1 MSSEREPLLPTNAQ
15 QARQRV
21 EQYSS
26 NAARDAKATARHY
39 GVNPDD
45 IEGSARQIAP
55 SRQTLAHIA
64 QMVGAIKAGK
74 LPSQK
79 QINQFIEAV
88 MSSPVLD
95 ERNVAGSTKL
105 SQQGAKVLQ
114 DIKGILAC
122 IERIGESKNGDDKI
136 QKFIYQTS
144 QASINVT
151 DEGGISAS
159 LPSASS
165 VGADGRLLDEAKK
178 DANKALGEVKQMAQL
193 LITSKAFRDL
203 LADIQFLLRDLTA
216 DAAATAAQKAGGAE
230 GKLRPSEEERKKRG
244 DAVDIR
250 APSKKDLENA
260 KESAK
265 RGAKQAQDNLQDSAK
280 QAIGYLDEKTP
291 DDVKDEF
298 LERVKQIVDAVER
311 DPEFKDALNGLYAIA
326 NKWTD
331 IVQDVAEKAKE
342 QTDIDID
349 TPEAE
354 ANENMR
360 EAFHQLKDI
369 LETFAGRSLE
379 PVEKSVTGLLE
390 HAKQI
395 YDNEASKE
403 SKELR
408 DFVEDVKDFINRAL
422 NEDGFIQTNR
432 SNRMA
437 SDLYDRAQKLFNAT
451 GKEANKQLSKLRGDF
466 DQTLDEIATFVEGL
480 EEDPELRELGQ
491 RIEKLGS
498 DLNFFD
504 FDRIFGSGPGQGLI
518 NLFNDLRSQ
527 AGGLVRD
534 TVEVFVPRIINEIQS
549 IPFPRIEFVSREAD
563 VVIDDLS
570 LTASTAS
577 FVPDRIRVV
586 NRNDLTLD
594 QRRSSFGS
602 NFDAYL
608 YLEIEGLRVKAA
620 DVAYYINKKTGWVGW
635 EDYGFLDLDLG
646 GHNGTSFVVKLENA
660 DEDDQ
665 ESFYKVNRVSVDMS
679 SFKVKVRK
687 TKHWF
692 LNFFLMPFVRP
703 VLKRVFQQLLEEQ
716 IKSWLQNQDR
726 SLWAAQQ
733 RAKVINSYSKT
744 AVQQG
749 QGVSPKAY
757 LKAIFAPETDAFE
770 PYGSKSKQPRTEV
783 GLAEGFRVQGPHNE
797 FKLAIGAS
805 YSKQLLPGKGGP
817 LRYAKE
823 KLEEYKYIEDSVR
836 QGVRQVK
843 QGAQELR
850 EGASEAVDEVR
861 KGVKGLEGEAKGKGG
876 KLKSEADKLSK
887 ESKKQERKEKRESGW
902 RSSAFDWGS
911 SDDVDL

>member
-1 MSSEREPLLPTNAQ
+1 MSSEREPLLPTHAR

-21 EQYSS
+21 EEYGHK
-26 NAARDAKATARHY
+26 AARDAKATARHY
-39 GVNPDD
+39 GVDPEN
-45 IEGSARQIAP
+45 IGEQARQIAP
-55 SRQTLAHIA
+55 SRQTLARIA

-79 QINQFIEAV
+79 QLNSFIEAI

-95 ERNVAGSTKL
+95 ERSVAGSTKL
-105 SQQGAKVLQ
+105 SEQGAKVIQ

-136 QKFIYQTS
+136 QKFLYQTS

-159 LPSASS
+159 LPTASS
-165 VGADGRLLDEAKK
+165 VGADGLLDEARK
-178 DANKALGEVKQMAQL
+178 DAGKALGDVQQMGQL
-193 LITSKAFRDL
+193 LLTSKAFRDL

-230 GKLRPSEEERKKRG
+230 SKLRPSDEERKKRG
-244 DAVDIR
+244 DAVEVR
-250 APSKKDLENA
+250 APSKKDLESA

-265 RGAKQAQDNLQDSAK
+265 RGAKQAQDNLKGSAEEAAK
-280 QAIGYLDEKTP
+280 WLDEQTP
-291 DDVKDEF
+291 EDVKDEF
-298 LERVKQIVDAVER
+298 LERVKQIVDSVER
-311 DPEFKDALNGLYAIA
+311 DPDFKRALNGIYSIA
-326 NKWTD
+326 NKWSD
-331 IVQDVAEKAKE
+331 IVQDVAAKAKE
-342 QTDIDID
+342 QTDVDID

-354 ANENMR
+354 ANENLH
-360 EAFHQLKDI
+360 EAFQQLKEI

-379 PVEKSVTGLLE
+379 PVEKSVSGLFE

-395 YDNEASKE
+395 YDNETSKE

-408 DFVEDVKDFINRAL
+408 DFIDDVKSFIDRAL

-437 SDLYDRAQKLFNAT
+437 SDLYDRAQRLFNAT

-466 DQTLDEIATFVEGL
+466 GDSLDEMSNFVHGL
-480 EEDPELRELGQ
+480 EDDAELRELAQ
-491 RIEKLGS
+491 RFEKLGS
-498 DLNFFD
+498 DINFID
-504 FDRIFGSGPGQGLI
+504 FQRIFGSGSQGFVH
-518 NLFNDLRSQ
+518 LFTDLRDS

-534 TVEVFVPRIINEIQS
+534 TVEVFVPRLINEIKS
-549 IPFPRIEFVSREAD
+549 IPFPRIEFISPEAD

-577 FVPDRIRVV
+577 FVPDRVRII

-602 NFDAYL
+602 NFDASL

-620 DVAYYINKKTGWVGW
+620 DVAYYINKKTGWIGW

-646 GHNGTSFVVKLENA
+646 GRDGTSFVVKLENA
-660 DEDDQ
+660 DEDDA
-665 ESFYKVNRVSVDMS
+665 ESFYKVKRVSVDMS
-679 SFKVKVRK
+679 SFKVKVRQ

-692 LNFFLMPFVRP
+692 LNFFIMPFVRP
-703 VLKRVFQQLLEEQ
+703 VLRKVFQQLLEEQ

-744 AVQQG
+744 AIKSG
-749 QGVSPKAY
+749 QGISTKAY
-757 LKAIFAPETDAFE
+757 LKAIFAPESDAFE
-770 PYGSKSKQPRTEV
+770 PYGRKSAQPRTDI
-783 GLAEGFRVQGPHNE
+783 GLAEGFRVQGPHDE

-817 LRYAKE
+817 FRYAKE
-823 KLEEYKYIEDSVR
+823 KMEEYRYIEESVR
-836 QGVRQVK
+836 QGVREIRE
-843 QGAQELR
+843 GAQELR
-850 EGASEAVDEVR
+850 EGAKDAVEEVR
-861 KGVKGLEGEAKGKGG
+861 QGVKGLEGETKSKAGKAKQ
-876 KLKSEADKLSK
+876 EVNKLSNQA
-887 ESKKQERKEKRESGW
+887 KKQERQERRDSGW
-902 RSSAFDWGS
+902 RSDVFDF
-911 SDDVDL
+911 DIDL

>member
-1 MSSEREPLLPTNAQ
+1 MSSEREPLLPTHSR

-21 EQYSS
+21 EQYG
-26 NAARDAKATARHY
+26 NKAVRDAKATARHY
-39 GVNPDD
+39 GVEPDNLD
-45 IEGSARQIAP
+45 EQARQIAP
-55 SRQTLAHIA
+55 SRQTLARVA

-79 QINQFIEAV
+79 QFNQFIEAV
-88 MSSPVLD
+88 LSSPVLD

-122 IERIGESKNGDDKI
+122 MERIGESKNGDDKI
-136 QKFIYQTS
+136 QKFLYQTS

-151 DEGGISAS
+151 DEGGVSAS
-159 LPSASS
+159 LPTASS
-165 VGADGRLLDEAKK
+165 VGADGLMSEAKQ
-178 DANKALGEVKQMAQL
+178 DANRALGDIQQIGQL
-193 LITSKAFRDL
+193 LLTSKAFRDL

-230 GKLRPSEEERKKRG
+230 SKLRPSDEERKKRG
-244 DAVDIR
+244 DAVEVR
-250 APSKKDLENA
+250 TPNKKDLENA

-265 RGAKQAQDNLQDSAK
+265 QGAKQAQGNLQDSAD
-280 QAIGYLDEKTP
+280 QAAKWLDEQTP

-298 LERVKQIVDAVER
+298 LERVKQIVDSVER
-311 DPEFKDALNGLYAIA
+311 DPDFKRALNGLYGIA

-331 IVQDVAEKAKE
+331 IVQDVAVKAKE
-342 QTDIDID
+342 QTDVDVD

-354 ANENMR
+354 ANENLR
-360 EAFHQLKDI
+360 EAFQQLKHV
-369 LETFAGRSLE
+369 LETFAGRSLD
-379 PVEKSVTGLLE
+379 PVEKSVGRLLN
-390 HAKQI
+390 HSKQI
-395 YDNEASKE
+395 YDHEASQE

-408 DFVEDVKDFINRAL
+408 DFIEDVKSFIDRAL

-437 SDLYDRAQKLFNAT
+437 SDLYDRAQRLFNAT

-466 DQTLDEIATFVEGL
+466 NHCLDEVSTFVHGL
-480 EEDPELRELGQ
+480 EDDAELRELSQ
-491 RIEKLGS
+491 RFEKLASDVNFVDFQRVFGGNPAQGIFNLFS
-498 DLNFFD
+498 DL
-504 FDRIFGSGPGQGLI
+504 G
-518 NLFNDLRSQ
+518 SQ

-534 TVEVFVPRIINEIQS
+534 TVEVFVPRLINEIQT
-549 IPFPRIEFVSREAD
+549 IPFPRIEFISREAD

-577 FVPDRIRVV
+577 FVPDRVRII

-602 NFDAYL
+602 NFDASL

-646 GHNGTSFVVKLENA
+646 GRDGTSFVVKLENA
-660 DEDDQ
+660 DEDDA
-665 ESFYKVNRVSVDMS
+665 ESFYKVKRVSVDMS
-679 SFKVKVRK
+679 SFKVKVRQ

-703 VLKRVFQQLLEEQ
+703 MLRRVFQQLLEEQ

-744 AVQQG
+744 AVKNG
-749 QGVSPKAY
+749 DGVSTKAY
-757 LKAIFAPETDAFE
+757 LKAIFAPDSDAFE
-770 PYGSKSKQPRTEV
+770 PYGRKSAQPRTDV

-805 YSKQLLPGKGGP
+805 YSKQLLPGRGGP
-817 LRYAKE
+817 FRYAKE
-823 KLEEYKYIEDSVR
+823 KMEEYQYIEESVK
-836 QGVRQVK
+836 QGVRELS

-850 EGASEAVDEVR
+850 DGAHEAVREVR
-861 KGVKGLEGEAKGKGG
+861 DGVKGLEGDARNSAGKAKHEA
-876 KLKSEADKLSK
+876 SKLSN
-887 ESKKQERKEKRESGW
+887 EARKQEREERRDSGW
-902 RSSAFDWGS
+902 RSDVFDI
-911 SDDVDL
+911 DIDL

>member
-1 MSSEREPLLPTNAQ
+1 MSSEHEPLLPTHAK
-15 QARQRV
+15 QARQRA
-21 EQYSS
+21 EQYGSQ
-26 NAARDAKATARHY
+26 AARDAKATARQY
-39 GVNPDD
+39 GVDPDNLG
-45 IEGSARQIAP
+45 EQARQIAP
-55 SRQTLAHIA
+55 SRQSLARIA
-64 QMVGAIKAGK
+64 QMVGAVKAGK

-79 QINQFIEAV
+79 QLNQFIEAV

-95 ERNVAGSTKL
+95 ERNVAGSTRL

-144 QASINVT
+144 QASVNVT
-151 DEGGISAS
+151 DEGGISAK
-159 LPSASS
+159 LPTSSS
-165 VGADGRLLDEAKK
+165 VGADGLLDEAKK
-178 DANKALGEVKQMAQL
+178 DSSKALGEIQQIGSL
-193 LITSKAFRDL
+193 LLTSKAFRDL

-230 GKLRPSEEERKKRG
+230 SKLRPSDEERKKRG
-244 DAVDIR
+244 DAVEVR
-250 APSKKDLENA
+250 APSKKDLDQA
-260 KESAK
+260 KEQAK
-265 RGAKQAQDNLQDSAK
+265 RGAKQAQDNLQSSAQ
-280 QAIGYLDEKTP
+280 QAAKWLDEQTP

-298 LERVKQIVDAVER
+298 LERVKQVVDAVER
-311 DPEFKDALNGLYAIA
+311 DPDFKKALNGLYGIA

-331 IVQDVAEKAKE
+331 IVQDVATKAKE
-342 QTDIDID
+342 QTDVDID

-354 ANENMR
+354 ANENLR
-360 EAFHQLKDI
+360 EAFQQLKEI

-379 PVEKSVTGLLE
+379 PVEKSVSGLLE
-390 HAKQI
+390 HAKEI
-395 YDNEASKE
+395 YDNESSKE

-408 DFVEDVKDFINRAL
+408 EFIEDVKSFIDRAL

-466 DQTLDEIATFVEGL
+466 DDSLDEISTFVHGL
-480 EEDPELRELGQ
+480 EDDAELRELAQ
-491 RIEKLGS
+491 RIEKLGT
-498 DLNFFD
+498 DINIID
-504 FDRIFGSGPGQGLI
+504 FQRIFNSGSQGI
-518 NLFNDLRSQ
+518 FNLFTDLRDS

-534 TVEVFVPRIINEIQS
+534 TVEVIVPRLINEIQS
-549 IPFPRIEFVSREAD
+549 IPFPRIEFISREAD

-577 FVPDRIRVV
+577 FVPDRVRVI

-602 NFDAYL
+602 NFDASL

-620 DVAYYINKKTGWVGW
+620 DVAYYINKKTGWIGW

-646 GHNGTSFVVKLENA
+646 GRDGTSFVVKLENA
-660 DEDDQ
+660 DEDDA
-665 ESFYKVNRVSVDMS
+665 ESYYKVKRVSVNMS
-679 SFKVKVRK
+679 SFKVKVRQ

-703 VLKRVFQQLLEEQ
+703 VLRKVVQQLLEEQ
-716 IKSWLQNQDR
+716 IKTWLQNQDR

-744 AVQQG
+744 AIKSG
-749 QGVSPKAY
+749 QGISTKAY
-757 LKAIFAPETDAFE
+757 LKAIFAPDSDAFE
-770 PYGSKSKQPRTEV
+770 PYGKKTQQPRTDV
-783 GLAEGFRVQGPHNE
+783 GLAEGFRVQGPNDE

-817 LRYAKE
+817 FRYAKE
-823 KLEEYKYIEDSVR
+823 KMEEYKYIEDSVK
-836 QGVRQVK
+836 QGVKMVRE
-843 QGAQELR
+843 GAEELR
-850 EGASEAVDEVR
+850 EGGREAVQQVR
-861 KGVKGLEGEAKGKGG
+861 EGVQGLEGDAKKAGG
-876 KLKSEADKLSK
+876 KAKQEAQKLSG
-887 ESKKQERKEKRESGW
+887 EAGKQEREERRESGW
-902 RSSAFDWGS
+902 RSDVFDLG
-911 SDDVDL
+911 DDVDL

>member
-1 MSSEREPLLPTNAQ
+1 MSSEREPLLPTHAK

-21 EQYSS
+21 EQYGTR
-26 NAARDAKATARHY
+26 AARDAKATARQY
-39 GVNPDD
+39 GVDPDNLG
-45 IEGSARQIAP
+45 EQARQIAP
-55 SRQTLAHIA
+55 SRQTLARIA
-64 QMVGAIKAGK
+64 QMVGAVKAGK

-79 QINQFIEAV
+79 QLNQFIEAV

-144 QASINVT
+144 QASVNVT
-151 DEGGISAS
+151 DEGGISAK
-159 LPSASS
+159 LPTASS
-165 VGADGRLLDEAKK
+165 VGADGLFDDAKK
-178 DANKALGEVKQMAQL
+178 DSRKALGEIQQIGSL
-193 LITSKAFRDL
+193 LLTSKAFRDL

-230 GKLRPSEEERKKRG
+230 SKLRPSDEERKKRG
-244 DAVDIR
+244 DAVEVR
-250 APSKKDLENA
+250 APSKKDLEQA
-260 KESAK
+260 KEQAK
-265 RGAKQAQDNLQDSAK
+265 RGAKQAQDNLQGSVQ
-280 QAIGYLDEKTP
+280 QATKWLDDQTP

-311 DPEFKDALNGLYAIA
+311 DPDFKKALNGLYGIA

-331 IVQDVAEKAKE
+331 IVQDVAAKAKE

-354 ANENMR
+354 ANENLR
-360 EAFHQLKDI
+360 EAFQQLKQI

-379 PVEKSVTGLLE
+379 PVEKSVSGLLE
-390 HAKQI
+390 HAKEI

-408 DFVEDVKDFINRAL
+408 EFIEDVKSFIHRAL

-466 DQTLDEIATFVEGL
+466 DDSLDEISNFVHGL
-480 EEDPELRELGQ
+480 EDDAELRELVQ
-491 RIEKLGS
+491 RIQKLGT
-498 DLNFFD
+498 DINFID
-504 FDRIFGSGPGQGLI
+504 FQRIFNSGSQGVF
-518 NLFNDLRSQ
+518 NLFTDLRDS

-534 TVEVFVPRIINEIQS
+534 TVEVFVPRLINEIKS

-577 FVPDRIRVV
+577 FVPDRVRII

-602 NFDAYL
+602 NFDASL

-620 DVAYYINKKTGWVGW
+620 DVAYYINKKTGWIGW

-646 GHNGTSFVVKLENA
+646 GRDGTSFVVKLENA
-660 DEDDQ
+660 DEDDA
-665 ESFYKVNRVSVDMS
+665 ESFYKVKRVSVDMS
-679 SFKVKVRK
+679 SFKVKVRQ

-703 VLKRVFQQLLEEQ
+703 VLRKVFQQLLEEQ
-716 IKSWLQNQDR
+716 IKTWLQNQDR

-744 AVQQG
+744 AVKNG
-749 QGVSPKAY
+749 QGISTKAY
-757 LKAIFAPETDAFE
+757 LKAIFAPDSDAFE
-770 PYGSKSKQPRTEV
+770 PYGRKTQQPRTDV
-783 GLAEGFRVQGPHNE
+783 GLAEGFRVQGAHDE

-817 LRYAKE
+817 FRYAKE
-823 KLEEYKYIEDSVR
+823 KMDEYKYIEESVK
-836 QGVRQVK
+836 QGVRMVRE
-843 QGAQELR
+843 GAEELR
-850 EGASEAVDEVR
+850 EGGREAVQQVR
-861 KGVKGLEGEAKGKGG
+861 EGVQGLEGDAKKAGG
-876 KLKSEADKLSK
+876 KAKQEAQKLSN
-887 ESKKQERKEKRESGW
+887 EARKQEREESRESGW
-902 RSSAFDWGS
+902 RSSAFDWGN
-911 SDDVDL
+911 DVDL